1 MSSRSVTAAAL
12 LFGCLLLSGAGSI
25 PPQKFFV
32 PWKVLNPGDD
42 PLKTPLVLCW
52 IPASRDEIR
61 HSDLLTSRALT
72 LFSSQ
77 CVGMQLV
84 RPDDDSTIDRLGVTG
99 RPPIALLLDGDE
111 KELARVEN
119 QHGFLALSA
128 VEKMVRETLR
138 AREDEIDQELDD
150 AQRKLDRND
159 REAAATLY
167 LSVWPWRCLF
177 PRHGPHAPPPPPT
190 LRPTPLPPPTHEP

>member
-1 MSSRSVTAAAL
+1 MSSRSLAVI
-12 LFGCLLLSGAGSI
+12 LLLLGSL

-42 PLKTPLVLCW
+42 PVRTPLVLCW
-52 IPASRDEIR
+52 IPATRDEIR

-84 RPDDDSTIDRLGVTG
+84 RPDDEPTIERLGIAG
-99 RPPIALLLDGDE
+99 HPPMALLLDGAG

-119 QHGFLALSA
+119 QHGFLALSE
-128 VEKMVRETLR
+128 VEKMVRDALR
-138 AREDEIDQELDD
+138 T
-150 AQRKLDRND
+150 
-159 REAAATLY
+159 REAAIDRQLDEAQHRIDANDRDGAAALY
-167 LSVWPWRCLF
+167 LSVWAGRCLF
-177 PRHGPHAPPPPPT
+177 PRQGREAQRA
-190 LRPTPLPPPTHEP
+190 LRRLGIDAEQSARN